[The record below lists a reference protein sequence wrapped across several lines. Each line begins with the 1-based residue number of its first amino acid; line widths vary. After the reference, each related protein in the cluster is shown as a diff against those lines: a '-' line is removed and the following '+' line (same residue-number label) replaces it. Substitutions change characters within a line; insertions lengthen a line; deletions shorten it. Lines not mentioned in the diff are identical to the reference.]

1 MNHNQCNLLQTR
13 ILVGLTKGPWRIS
26 TGFSTISV
34 NCRPGLSICLHN
46 TAYATSAGY
55 HALLAC
61 PGGAGF
67 SEWAIMPSMS
77 TFDLLKRPMRDL
89 RISVTDRCNFR
100 CTYCMPFD
108 EYTWIERLEV
118 LSFEEIER
126 LSRIF
131 LRFGIEKIR
140 LTGGEPLVRKD
151 LHRLVLRLAKL
162 EGLRDLS
169 LTTNGALLSEQAEA
183 LHEAGLRRINVSID
197 SLKGDRFQALTKRG
211 NLEEVLRGLFAAKK
225 AGLAPIKINAVIIR
239 GTNDDEI
246 LDLVEFARSNGFEMR
261 FIEYMDVGNANAWSL
276 EKTVTKKE
284 ILATVNSRFPVREV
298 GRANGTAPAVDYE
311 FLDGAG
317 EIGIIGS
324 VTEPFCSSC
333 TRVRLTADGKLVTCL
348 FAESG
353 FDLKKLLRMGASDD
367 EIAEHIQTIWG
378 ARTDRFSDL
387 RWSQV
392 RSGDYQPQQHKKIE
406 MITLGG

>member
-1 MNHNQCNLLQTR
+1 
-13 ILVGLTKGPWRIS
+13 
-26 TGFSTISV
+26 
-34 NCRPGLSICLHN
+34 
-46 TAYATSAGY
+46 
-55 HALLAC
+55 
-61 PGGAGF
+61 
-67 SEWAIMPSMS
+67 
-77 TFDLLKRPMRDL
+77 
-89 RISVTDRCNFR
+89 
-100 CTYCMPFD
+100 MPFD

-126 LSRIF
+126 LARLF
-131 LRFGIEKIR
+131 LRFGTEKIR
-140 LTGGEPLVRKD
+140 LTGGEPLVRKE
-151 LHRLVLRLAKL
+151 LHRLISRLANL

-183 LHEAGLRRINVSID
+183 LHKAGLRRINVSID
-197 SLKGDRFQALTKRG
+197 SLKADRFQALTKRG
-211 NLEEVLRGLFAAKK
+211 SLSEVLSGLFTAKK
-225 AGLAPIKINAVIIR
+225 VGLAPIKINAVIIR

-246 LDLVEFARSNGFEMR
+246 LDLVEFARSNGFEIR

-324 VTEPFCSSC
+324 VTEPFCGSC

-353 FDLKKLLRMGASDD
+353 FDLKKLLRTGASDD
-367 EIAEHIQTIWG
+367 EIAESIQTIWG

-387 RWSQV
+387 RWAQV
-392 RSGDYQPQQHKKIE
+392 RSGGYQPREHKKIE